1 MLMLKLGNECQV
13 NCIYADLCLFNSI
26 KHVKDAN

>member
-13 NCIYADLCLFNSI
+13 ECIYTHLCSFNGI
-26 KHVKDAN
+26 KDVKHAN

>member
-13 NCIYADLCLFNSI
+13 KSIYPDLYSFNGI
-26 KHVKDAN
+26 KNVTHAN